1 MLAAA
6 DATAERAWQLPLE
19 RSYRSQLDSA
29 VADIANLGGKHAGTI
44 TAGLFLAEFV
54 GDVPWAHL
62 DIAGTMQ
69 SDTDDGWR
77 PRGATGYGARMLL
90 ELARG
95 FPEHQA

>member
-69 SDTDDGWR
+69 SDTGDGWR